1 MSLIASGAYSKVY
14 SSVNNDNTVIK
25 KVVLVKEDDE
35 YDDPEIEYTT
45 IRELA
50 FLSLFKH
57 PNIVSKISQKIQGEL
72 PCYADIKLK
81 HAGIDLYDFASTLS
95 RKQRGKHMTTIAF
108 QLIKALYYL
117 EINNVIHGDIKP
129 NNIMIDPKTLKV
141 TLIDFGGCLFD
152 ASETESVIW
161 CSTKGFR
168 PPEHL
173 KGSSQAYLVNSKNDV
188 FSFGLSMFAF
198 YFDKAPKSSYVPK
211 DSYDILAAFDKNMED
226 LCHFDCLDMMNIL
239 LMCIRMNN
247 EERPK
252 ASELY
257 KLKYFRD
264 LRNQDDFCY
273 TSVTVEIPPQNE
285 TYAINEG
292 FKTHMTSILKSFC
305 SEMKFQNFYVHSY
318 MLLEK
323 ILSFVDL
330 TEVDDAWLDYL
341 PIFVTHIS
349 YLMFDNS
356 KKSREEIFY
365 EYEDYNIHFI
375 DIVTRVL
382 PILDFNV
389 FMRI

>member
-1 MSLIASGAYSKVY
+1 
-14 SSVNNDNTVIK
+14 
-25 KVVLVKEDDE
+25 
-35 YDDPEIEYTT
+35 
-45 IRELA
+45 
-50 FLSLFKH
+50 LFKH

-173 KGSSQAYLVNSKNDV
+173 KGSNQAYLVNSKNDV

-211 DSYDILAAFDKNMED
+211 DSYDILAAFDKNMEE
-226 LCHFDCLDMMNIL
+226 LCNFDCLDMMNIL

-247 EERPK
+247 EARPK

-323 ILSFVDL
+323 ILSLVDL

-365 EYEDYNIHFI
+365 EHEDYNIHFI